1 LIYVFDLIALAASCF
16 SLYFITRAKKTYFLD
31 SRFFI
36 AIATV
41 GFILYLV
48 EATLTDILSIPNSI
62 PIDTILFS
70 VMGSSIGVASYL
82 VKNIDQRNNARAAN
96 LGRFV
101 SKPPRPFIF
110 FLGVVLAWTLGSLIF
125 QPWTLNQSEAG
136 GTMYYYTYSEW
147 YIIAS
152 TIFLVS
158 FIALPVASFYRQSRT
173 VRDKTASLSM
183 KIISLCWATFP
194 VFLFLPIA
202 TGGLFLPNSRSVG
215 FLVDGFLFVLIS
227 FALREPTVL
236 ARMMTAGEAMSQV
249 VGSRLET
256 DTIVLYNSESD
267 RRRLVETVVRDGLSV
282 GNVVCRVTKSEVP
295 FYRAVV
301 KSVDQP
307 ERRGGKNSVTIQAIE
322 SALTE
327 SEDTTRPSS
336 SLTYRELVD
345 LDELGLS
352 RSREVIDTITGLG
365 RTVVN
370 RRTERIWALNVDG
383 AQAGVLDLLTSRN
396 PVARV
401 IDLAR
406 QRDVFS
412 SLLGLKHQD
421 ILGQRL
427 LLEYEPTSNYEEIV
441 QKFVREFQANVESV
455 AIFTNAGSP
464 VYREFADQRNIRLF
478 SFSTKTSTPS
488 MITSEQILLPER
500 DTSLLL
506 DAVDKLLQAHSGRRI
521 GIIFEVFTYLTLS
534 LGFEKTYG
542 VISSVVEMAD
552 SERAAILVLVNSDAL
567 EARTLSGMRGLF
579 QSQLFFDSN
588 GLRVVKRAGEEYGK
602 ALATD
607 SLGEIH
613 EPPGRIEV

>member
-1 LIYVFDLIALAASCF
+1 LNYVYDLVALAASCL

-48 EATLTDILSIPNSI
+48 EATLTDILSTPTSI
-62 PIDTILFS
+62 PIDTILIS

-82 VKNIDQRNNARAAN
+82 VKNIDQKNGARAAN
-96 LGRFV
+96 LGRLV
-101 SKPPRPFIF
+101 SKPPRSFLF
-110 FLGVVLAWTLGSLIF
+110 FLLVIQAWTIASLIL
-125 QPWTLNQSEAG
+125 QPWTLNQSGAG
-136 GTMYYYTYSEW
+136 RTIYYYTYSAW
-147 YIIAS
+147 YIAAS
-152 TIFLVS
+152 TVVLVS
-158 FIALPVASFYRQSRT
+158 FIALPVASFYRQSCT

-194 VFLFLPIA
+194 VFLFVPIA
-202 TGGLFLPNSRSVG
+202 TGGLFLPDSRSVG

-267 RRRLVETVVRDGLSV
+267 RRRLVETVVRDGLST

-301 KSVDQP
+301 KSVEQL
-307 ERRGGKNSVTIQAIE
+307 EHWAGKNSVTIQAIE
-322 SALTE
+322 SALAE
-327 SEDTTRPSS
+327 GDDATRPSS
-336 SLTYRELVD
+336 LSTYRELVD
-345 LDELGLS
+345 LDELGLN
-352 RSREVIDTITGLG
+352 RSREIIDTLTGLDRSVG
-365 RTVVN
+365 N

-383 AQAGVLDLLTSRN
+383 AQAGILDLLTSRN
-396 PVARV
+396 PKARV

-421 ILGQRL
+421 ILGLRL
-427 LLEYEPTSNYEEIV
+427 LLEYEPTSNYEDIV
-441 QKFVREFQANVESV
+441 QKFVTEFQANVESV

-464 VYREFADQRNIRLF
+464 VYREFAEQRNIRLF

-488 MITSEQILLPER
+488 MITGEQILLPER

-506 DAVDKLLQAHSGRRI
+506 DAVDKLLQAHAGRRI

-552 SERAAILVLVNSDAL
+552 AERAAILVLVNSDAL
-567 EARTLSGMRGLF
+567 EPRTLSGMRDLF

-588 GLRVVKRAGEEYGK
+588 GLKVIKRTGETFGRSGV
-602 ALATD
+602 AD
-607 SLGEIH
+607 SVGEVH

>member
-1 LIYVFDLIALAASCF
+1 LNYVYDLVALAASCF

-41 GFILYLV
+41 GFTLYLV
-48 EATLTDILSIPNSI
+48 EATLTDILSVPNSI
-62 PIDTILFS
+62 LIDSILIS

-82 VKNIDQRNNARAAN
+82 VKNTDPQNSARAAN

-101 SKPPRPFIF
+101 SKPPRSFLF
-110 FLGVVLAWTLGSLIF
+110 FLGVIQAWTLASLIF
-125 QPWTLNQSEAG
+125 QPWTLNQSTAG
-136 GTMYYYTYSEW
+136 GTIYYYTYSEW
-147 YIIAS
+147 YILAS
-152 TIFLVS
+152 TVLLVS
-158 FIALPVASFYRQSRT
+158 FIALPVVSFYRQSRT

-202 TGGLFLPNSRSVG
+202 TGGLFFPNSRSIG

-267 RRRLVETVVRDGLSV
+267 RRRLVETVVRDGLSI
-282 GNVVCRVTKSEVP
+282 GNVVCLVTKSEVP

-307 ERRGGKNSVTIQAIE
+307 EHGAGKNSVTIQAFE
-322 SALTE
+322 AGLTDGE
-327 SEDTTRPSS
+327 IATRPSS
-336 SLTYRELVD
+336 LSTYRELVD
-345 LDELGLS
+345 LDELGLN
-352 RSREVIDTITGLG
+352 RSREIIDTITGLD
-365 RTVVN
+365 RSVVS
-370 RRTERIWALNVDG
+370 RRTERIWALNVEG
-383 AQAGVLDLLTSRN
+383 AQAGILDLLTSRN
-396 PVARV
+396 PAARV

-421 ILGQRL
+421 ILGLRL
-427 LLEYEPTSNYEEIV
+427 LLEYEPTSNYEDIV
-441 QKFVREFQANVESV
+441 QKFVTEFQANVESV

-464 VYREFADQRNIRLF
+464 VYREFAEQRNIRLF

-506 DAVDKLLQAHSGRRI
+506 DAVDKLLQAHAGRRI

-552 SERAAILVLVNSDAL
+552 AERAAILVLVNSDAL
-567 EARTLSGMRGLF
+567 EPRILSGMRGLF
-579 QSQLFFDSN
+579 QSQLSFDSN
-588 GLRVVKRAGEEYGK
+588 GLKVIKRTGEAHEK
-602 ALATD
+602 SAVTD
-607 SLGEIH
+607 SVGEVH
-613 EPPGRIEV
+613 ESPGRIEV

>member
-1 LIYVFDLIALAASCF
+1 VNYVFDLVALATSCF
-16 SLYFITRAKKTYFLD
+16 SLYFIIRAKKTYFLD

-36 AIATV
+36 ALATV
-41 GFILYLV
+41 GFILYLA
-48 EATLTDILSIPNSI
+48 EATLTDVLSIPNSI
-62 PIDTILFS
+62 SVDTILFFI
-70 VMGSSIGVASYL
+70 MGSSIGFASYL
-82 VKNIDQRNNARAAN
+82 VKSIDQKNNARTTN

-101 SKPPRPFIF
+101 SRPPRSFLFFI
-110 FLGVVLAWTLGSLIF
+110 GVILAWALAGLIF
-125 QPWTLNQSEAG
+125 QPWTLNQSDAG
-136 GTMYYYTYSEW
+136 GTIYYYTYSEW
-147 YIIAS
+147 YILAS
-152 TIFLVS
+152 AAVLVS
-158 FIALPVASFYRQSRT
+158 FIGLPVVSFYRLSRT

-183 KIISLCWATFP
+183 KIISFCWATFP
-194 VFLFLPIA
+194 AFIFLPIA

-215 FLVDGFLFVLIS
+215 FLVDAFLFVLIS

-249 VGSRLET
+249 IGSRLET

-282 GNVVCRVTKSEVP
+282 GNVVCRVIKSEVP

-307 ERRGGKNSVTIQAIE
+307 EHWAGRNSVTIQTIE
-322 SALTE
+322 SALVEGEEPTG
-327 SEDTTRPSS
+327 PSS
-336 SLTYRELVD
+336 SSTFRELVD
-345 LDELGLS
+345 LDELGLN
-352 RSREVIDTITGLG
+352 RSREVIDTITDLD
-365 RTVVN
+365 RSVVN

-383 AQAGVLDLLTSRN
+383 AQAGILDLLTSRN
-396 PVARV
+396 PKARV

-406 QRDVFS
+406 QRDAFA

-427 LLEYEPTSNYEEIV
+427 LLEYQPTSNYEEIV

-464 VYREFADQRNIRLF
+464 VYREFAEQRNIRLF

-506 DAVDKLLQAHSGRRI
+506 DAVDKLLQAHVGRRI
-521 GIIFEVFTYLTLS
+521 GIVFEVFTYLTLS

-542 VISSVVEMAD
+542 VISSVVEMVDA
-552 SERAAILVLVNSDAL
+552 ERAAILVLVNSDAL
-567 EARTLSGMRGLF
+567 EQRTLSGIRGLF

-588 GLRVVKRAGEEYGK
+588 GLKVVKRAGEEYGK
-602 ALATD
+602 SAATD
-607 SLGEIH
+607 TLGEIH
-613 EPPGRIEV
+613 EPPRRIEV

>member
-1 LIYVFDLIALAASCF
+1 LNYAFDLVALAASCF
-16 SLYFITRAKKTYFLD
+16 ALYFIARAKKTYFLD

-41 GFILYLV
+41 GFILYLA
-48 EATLTDILSIPNSI
+48 EATLTDILSIPTSI

-70 VMGSSIGVASYL
+70 VMGSSIGVAAYL
-82 VKNIDQRNNARAAN
+82 AKTIEQKNGARVAN
-96 LGRFV
+96 LRRLV
-101 SKPPRPFIF
+101 SRPFRSFLF
-110 FLGVVLAWTLGSLIF
+110 FLGVIQAWTLASLLL
-125 QPWTLNQSEAG
+125 QPWTLNQSDSAG
-136 GTMYYYTYSEW
+136 TTYYYTYSEW

-152 TIFLVS
+152 TIVLVS
-158 FIALPVASFYRQSRT
+158 FVGLPVASFYRHSRT

-202 TGGLFLPNSRSVG
+202 TGGLFLPDSRSVG

-256 DTIVLYNSESD
+256 DTIVLYNSDSD
-267 RRRLVETVVRDGLSV
+267 RRRLVETVVRDGLSI
-282 GNVVCRVTKSEVP
+282 GNVVCRVTKAEVP

-301 KSVDQP
+301 KSVDP
-307 ERRGGKNSVTIQAIE
+307 LEHWAGKNSVTIQAIE
-322 SALTE
+322 STFPEGDDAI
-327 SEDTTRPSS
+327 RSS
-336 SLTYRELVD
+336 SLSTYRELVD
-345 LDELGLS
+345 LDELGLN
-352 RSREVIDTITGLG
+352 RSIEIIDRITGLD
-365 RTVVN
+365 RSVAN
-370 RRTERIWALNVDG
+370 RRTERIWALNVEG
-383 AQAGVLDLLTSRN
+383 AQAGILELLTSRN
-396 PVARV
+396 PAARV

-427 LLEYEPTSNYEEIV
+427 LLEYEPTSNYEDIV
-441 QKFVREFQANVESV
+441 QKFVTEFQANVESV

-464 VYREFADQRNIRLF
+464 VYREFAEQRNIRLF

-506 DAVDKLLQAHSGRRI
+506 DAVDKLLQAHAGRRI

-542 VISSVVEMAD
+542 VISSVVEMVDA
-552 SERAAILVLVNSDAL
+552 ERAAILVLVNSDAL
-567 EARTLSGMRGLF
+567 EPRTLSGMRGLF

-588 GLRVVKRAGEEYGK
+588 GLKVIKRTGETYGK
-602 ALATD
+602 SAMTD
-607 SLGEIH
+607 SLGEVH
-613 EPPGRIEV
+613 ELPGRIEI